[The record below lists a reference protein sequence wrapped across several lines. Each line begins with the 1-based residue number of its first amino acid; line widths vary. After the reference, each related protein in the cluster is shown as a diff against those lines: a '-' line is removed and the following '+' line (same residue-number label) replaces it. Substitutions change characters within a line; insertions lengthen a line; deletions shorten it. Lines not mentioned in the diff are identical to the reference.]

1 MYALIKD
8 GAVVTYPYSVSLFR
22 QANSNI
28 SLPEEP
34 TAGQLAQVGLFD
46 VYMVLPPVA
55 DPVNE
60 VVEEVTPKFVNGRWQ
75 QAYKIRPA
83 TGQEA
88 VANLAKVTTVFK
100 KEARAYLDEFAQT
113 RNYDDITS
121 AATYATSTV
130 AIYQQ
135 EGQYAVK
142 ARDQV
147 WQAVYQI
154 LDDYSQGV
162 ITTLP
167 NVRSILPELIWP
179 TVETTQG

>member
-8 GAVVTYPYSVSLFR
+8 GAVVTYPYSISLFR
-22 QANSNI
+22 QANHNI

-34 TAGQLAQVGLFD
+34 TAMQLAEVGLFD

-60 VVEEVTPKFVNGRWQ
+60 VVEEVTPEFVNDRWQ
-75 QAYKIRPA
+75 QAYEIRPA

-88 VANLAKVTTVFK
+88 AANLAKVTAVFE

-130 AIYQQ
+130 AIYQR
-135 EGQYAVK
+135 EGQYAVE

-147 WQAVYQI
+147 WQAVYQT
-154 LDDYSQGV
+154 LDDYNQGV
-162 ITTLP
+162 ITILP
-167 NVRSILPELIWP
+167 NVRDILPQLTWP
-179 TVETTQG
+179 E